1 MSTWALWLCMF
12 LLIGTGIALD
22 VPFVFDEASSG
33 VASYNSNQIVQS
45 HFSSPDL
52 IGVPTVTQVEDN
64 EILAF
69 PVTGGGSAPERTTD
83 EQVGELK
90 KAFDAAV
97 EPDNSRVHE
106 EAVVLALK
114 YPGDLTIDQIASI
127 YSYLKNGDGSKK
139 GWGYVRDPR
148 GIDYFN
154 YANASLKLGDR
165 ANYVGGG
172 DCDDFAI
179 LMAALVESIGGTTRI
194 ILARNNSTGGHAY
207 TEVYLGQLGTKNS
220 QVEEII
226 NWLKQKFNTDKIYTH
241 IDTDTKD
248 VWLNM
253 DWGPDEKGNAHP
265 GGPFFQGDM
274 HIVLCIRDTFVKTP
288 LKLPEKSNKP
298 PKLTSLTPEK
308 PSQQYAGTAV
318 TWTAEARDPDND
330 QIQYQ
335 FFLNDEPVTKW
346 QKERTWAW
354 ATTENDAGENQIEVK
369 VRDGKHAGPDSFDSK
384 KATSFTITTPETKP
398 IATTTVTQPSTNQ
411 SNLAEDWV
419 KKGNIFLN
427 ESLYDLAIK
436 AFDEAILID
445 PNLPEVWYNKG
456 RALDGQLN
464 YDEAIKCYDEA
475 VKCYD
480 EAIRLN
486 PKNDELWYKKGIAF
500 DNKGCALLN
509 QKNSNYDDITMA
521 WDEAVKAYD
530 EAIRLNPN
538 YAEAWYKK
546 AVALMINQKGDE
558 AIKAFD
564 EATRLDPKN
573 AQVWYEKG
581 SNYMTI
587 LGDHYDEAIK
597 CYDEAISIDP
607 NFAGAWSEKGNALR
621 VQGKYDEAIKCFD
634 EALRIDPKDSWTW
647 GVKGWALFDQGK
659 YDESTKAY
667 DEEIRLNPN
676 SDAWSK
682 KAEALDKQGKYDEA
696 LQAYDEAIK
705 ISPDAGVY
713 WEEKGNE
720 LNALGRTTEAEA
732 AFAKSKELFG

>member
-1 MSTWALWLCMF
+1 MF

-207 TEVYLGQLGTKNS
+207 TEVYLGQLCTKNS
-220 QVEEII
+220 QVEDII

-248 VWLNM
+248 VWLNL
-253 DWGPDEKGNAHP
+253 DWGADEKGNAHP
-265 GGPFFQGDM
+265 GGPFYLGDK
-274 HIVLCIRDTFVKTP
+274 HIVLCIRDRYEKTA
-288 LKLPEKSNKP
+288 LKLSDTYV
-298 PKLTSLTPEK
+298 TSITCVVNQTVFE
-308 PSQQYAGTAV
+308 PSQ
-318 TWTAEARDPDND
+318 
-330 QIQYQ
+330 
-335 FFLNDEPVTKW
+335 
-346 QKERTWAW
+346 
-354 ATTENDAGENQIEVK
+354 
-369 VRDGKHAGPDSFDSK
+369 DGKNTGDQRDHSNNYAVNYSAVREVNYPVNEDG
-384 KATSFTITTPETKP
+384 
-398 IATTTVTQPSTNQ
+398 IATNSSSYSEQPSYARNYAVGDFISQVNLLRLGNPTPIYGYQVKFTWSVSDLVVTPTEWDIEGQPTSWQVVALQDGEKTRDQGNQ
-411 SNLAEDWV
+411 EADDWV
-419 KKGNIFLN
+419 NKGN
-427 ESLYDLAIK
+427 
-436 AFDEAILID
+436 
-445 PNLPEVWYNKG
+445 
-456 RALDGQLN
+456 ALLDQNG
-464 YDEAIKCYDEA
+464 YDEAIKCYNEA
-475 VKCYD
+475 IKLNPNDAYAWYCKGNALKIQGKYD
-480 EAIRLN
+480 EAIKASDEAVRLN
-486 PKNDELWYKKGIAF
+486 PNESAAWETKGA
-500 DNKGCALLN
+500 ALN
-509 QKNSNYDDITMA
+509 AQGKRN
-521 WDEAVKAYD
+521 EAIKAYEEAIKAHD

-538 YAEAWYKK
+538 DDAAWW
-546 AVALMINQKGDE
+546 NKGVDLE
-558 AIKAFD
+558 
-564 EATRLDPKN
+564 
-573 AQVWYEKG
+573 
-581 SNYMTI
+581 
-587 LGDHYDEAIK
+587 
-597 CYDEAISIDP
+597 
-607 NFAGAWSEKGNALR
+607 
-621 VQGKYDEAIKCFD
+621 
-634 EALRIDPKDSWTW
+634 
-647 GVKGWALFDQGK
+647 
-659 YDESTKAY
+659 
-667 DEEIRLNPN
+667 
-676 SDAWSK
+676 
-682 KAEALDKQGKYDEA
+682 
-696 LQAYDEAIK
+696 
-705 ISPDAGVY
+705 
-713 WEEKGNE
+713 
-720 LNALGRTTEAEA
+720 ALGRTGEADA
-732 AFAKSKELFG
+732 AFAKAKELDPAQ